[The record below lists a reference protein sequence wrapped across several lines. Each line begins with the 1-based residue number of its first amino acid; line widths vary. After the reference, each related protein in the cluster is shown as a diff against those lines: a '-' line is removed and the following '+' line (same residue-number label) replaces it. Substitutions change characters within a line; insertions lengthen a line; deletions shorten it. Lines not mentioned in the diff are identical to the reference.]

1 MGERVGGIRDVA
13 RVSGVSV
20 ATVSRVMNGNTNVK
34 PETRDRVLEASTRV
48 NYVPNP
54 AARTLTT
61 KRSKTVAAIIPTIEN
76 SVFAKFIAAIEH
88 SMSASDY
95 SLVLAVSNADET
107 LETTAAKKLI
117 AMGAEAFILSGSAHS
132 EILID
137 LLTRRKIPFAFTSVF
152 DLTSEIPTIGYDN
165 AALAEMAIRYLADKG
180 HSEIAVVHGPLAE
193 SDRTKARK
201 TGAMSARHLLNDL
214 HFVETDLSA
223 AGGKLAVEKICTFTP
238 RPTAILCFSDVLALG
253 VYFGLNVAELHIPR
267 DVSVMGFDNLDWSE
281 EITPP
286 LTTIDLPA
294 REMGIAVAEQL
305 MGALEKTSGLISKE
319 LVGNIVERDSVQVIS
334 KQK

>member
-13 RVSGVSV
+13 RESGVSV

-34 PETRDRVLEASTRV
+34 PETRDRVLEASKRV
-48 NYVPNP
+48 DYVPNP

-88 SMSASDY
+88 SMSARDY

-117 AMGAEAFILSGSAHS
+117 AMGAEAFILSGSTHS

-137 LLTRRKIPFAFTSVF
+137 LLTRRKIPFVFTSVF
-152 DLTSEIPTIGYDN
+152 DLVSDIPTIGYDN

-193 SDRTKARK
+193 SDRTEARK

-214 HFVETDLSA
+214 RFVETDLSV
-223 AGGKLAVEKICTFTP
+223 AGGKLAVKKICAFTP

-253 VYFGLNVAELHIPR
+253 VYFGLNVAELHIPT

-305 MGALEKTSGLISKE
+305 MGALEETSGLISKE
-319 LVGNIVERDSVQVIS
+319 LVGYIIERDSVQVIS